1 MLNQLI
7 KFLKILNGDIA
18 PGQIAAGFAFGMV
31 LAFTPFMSLHT
42 IVVLLLICVL
52 RVNITATLVAM
63 AVCSLLAWPL
73 DPYFI
78 ALGEYLLTNPD
89 WQGLWTAWYQS
100 DLLRLAHFNNTLTM
114 GSIVVSIALWLP
126 VFFIS
131 RLLVIHY
138 RVRFMDYIGRLRI
151 VKWLKASR
159 FTQMAFKA
167 MEG

>member
-31 LAFTPFMSLHT
+31 LAFTPLMSLHT
-42 IVVLLLICVL
+42 ILVLLLVCVL
-52 RVNITATLVAM
+52 RVNVTATLIAM
-63 AVCSLLAWPL
+63 ALCALLAWPL

-78 ALGEYLLTNPD
+78 AVGEYILTNPD
-89 WQGLWTAWYQS
+89 WQSLWTQWYQS

-114 GSIVVSIALWLP
+114 GSLVVSLLLWLP
-126 VFFIS
+126 VFVVTRF
-131 RLLVIHY
+131 LVIHY
-138 RVRFMDYIGRLRI
+138 RVRFMASINRLSV

-159 FTQMAFKA
+159 FTQMAVKA

>member
-7 KFLKILNGDIA
+7 KFFKILNGDIS
-18 PGQIAAGFAFGMV
+18 PGQIAAGFAFGMM

-42 IVVLLLICVL
+42 IVVLLLVCVL
-52 RVNITATLVAM
+52 RVNITATLIAM
-63 AVCSLLAWPL
+63 AVCALLAWPL

-78 ALGEYLLTNPD
+78 ALGEYILTHPD
-89 WQGLWTAWYQS
+89 LQSLWTQWYQS
-100 DLLRLAHFNNTLTM
+100 DLLRLAHFNNTMTM
-114 GSIVVSIALWLP
+114 GSIVVSLALWLP
-126 VFFIS
+126 VFVIG

-138 RVRFMDYIGRLRI
+138 RVRFMAYINRLRI